1 MADPHPDRYRSGAYA
16 SANPDW
22 HEADAPHKAAAV
34 ASLLR
39 WAGASPRTVVDV
51 GCGTGAVLRHL
62 RAALHRDWPRTT
74 WEGFDVAPEAIRRAR
89 QREGEAISYV
99 EGDFLESERRADLVL
114 CLDVV
119 EHVADDEAFL
129 RALRGRADQF
139 VFRLPLDLSVL
150 DVLRPRRLRAYRRDY
165 GHRHFWTRAMAE
177 DLLRATGYRIVHA
190 RYDRVPPPAAGPR
203 GRTVDAVRRA
213 AVAAVPRGAVALLG
227 GFSWLVLAEPG

>member
-1 MADPHPDRYRSGAYA
+1 MIDPTDRYRSGAYA
-16 SANPDW
+16 EANPDW
-22 HEADAPHKAAAV
+22 HEADALHKARAV

-51 GCGTGAVLRHL
+51 GCGTGGVLRHL
-62 RAALHRDWPRTT
+62 RAELRGEWPRTT
-74 WEGFDVAPEAIRRAR
+74 WEGFDIAPEAVRRAR
-89 QREGEAISYV
+89 RTEGEDLSFV
-99 EGDFLESERRADLVL
+99 EGDFLASERRVDLVT

-129 RALRGRADQF
+129 RALRDRADQF

-150 DVLRPRRLRAYRRDY
+150 DVLRPRRLLGFRRDL

-177 DLLRATGYRIVHA
+177 DLLRTTGYRIVHA
-190 RYDRVPPPAAGPR
+190 RYDRVPPPTDGPR
-203 GRTVDAVRRA
+203 RRVVDAVRRA
-213 AVAAVPRGAVALLG
+213 ALRAVPRPAVAVLG